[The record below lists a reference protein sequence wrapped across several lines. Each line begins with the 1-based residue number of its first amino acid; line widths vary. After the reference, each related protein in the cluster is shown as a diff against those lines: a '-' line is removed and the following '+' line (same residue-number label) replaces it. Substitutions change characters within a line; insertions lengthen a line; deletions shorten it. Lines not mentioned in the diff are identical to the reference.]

1 MAGVVYCVFLHQ
13 DVCSV
18 WYIMLTVSG
27 ALDVCCMYAVCSCTK
42 VPLAVSGVRIL
53 GMCGVL
59 YVLASK
65 CLYRCRVQGH
75 YVR

>member
-18 WYIMLTVSG
+18 WYIVLTVSG
-27 ALDVCCMYAVCSCTK
+27 ALDVCCMYAVCSCTN

-59 YVLASK
+59 CVLASK
-65 CLYRCRVQGH
+65 CL
-75 YVR
+75 